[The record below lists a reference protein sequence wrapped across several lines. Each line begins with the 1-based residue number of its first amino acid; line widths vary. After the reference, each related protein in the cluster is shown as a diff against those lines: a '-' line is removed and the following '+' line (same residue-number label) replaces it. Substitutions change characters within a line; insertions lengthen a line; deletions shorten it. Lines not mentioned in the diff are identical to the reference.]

1 MKLSE
6 LYESRKA
13 LHAERDSILAQ
24 DSVTVE
30 VEARGLEVANELAT
44 VEAEI
49 RSAQLRERFASSSA
63 VEIIAKRD
71 MELGREERDS
81 KKYRDQF
88 VGWLKGGQAPEVR
101 ALSTATTPATAAGT
115 IMVPAVYETEILK
128 FLAANSTMINLAD
141 YKSGVTGYP
150 SLRYNTQTSA
160 NYGASLST
168 SGTGSWIAEGGT
180 AVTNDMALAE
190 VLLPPRLC
198 SPTTQVSQTLL
209 RQANFDV
216 EAEVMLDLQAK
227 MSKNMEFGFIGG
239 VGGTAMPTGIFDP
252 ASTTV
257 GVRSGASC
265 ATNTNT
271 RAQKVTA
278 ATSSATVILDNLTQM
293 RYNTLPAAY
302 WNSPGCAWI
311 IPQDVYAAIAATTV
325 NNVPLFVPSADK
337 GITGAAPFT
346 LMGLP
351 VYVTQYVPVNVATAG
366 TTKTVMAVVGDIRE
380 SYAIRQWAGIGM
392 IRDDITLA
400 TTGQVKY
407 TALAFANANVTR
419 GDALVQLRVSNIA

>member
-6 LYESRKA
+6 LFESRKA
-13 LHAERDSILAQ
+13 LTAERDSILAQ
-24 DSVTVE
+24 DSLTVE
-30 VEARGLEVANELAT
+30 IEARGHEVANELAT

-49 RSAQLRERFASSSA
+49 RSAQMRERFASSSA

-71 MELGREERDS
+71 MELGREERDT

-88 VGWLKGGQAPEVR
+88 VGWLKGGAAPEVR
-101 ALSTATTPATAAGT
+101 ALSTATTPVTAAGT

-160 NYGASLST
+160 NYGATLAT

-190 VLLPPRLC
+190 VLLPPKLC

-216 EAEVMLDLQAK
+216 EAEVMMDLQAK
-227 MSKNMEFGFIGG
+227 LSKNLEFGFIGG
-239 VGGTAMPTGIFDP
+239 TGTNMPTGIFDP
-252 ASTTV
+252 ASTSCQVRTGATV
-257 GVRSGASC
+257 GAG
-265 ATNTNT
+265 NT
-271 RAQKVTA
+271 RALKVTA
-278 ATSSATVILDNLTQM
+278 ATSSATVILDNFTQM
-293 RYNTLPAAY
+293 RYNLLPSAY
-302 WNSPGCAWI
+302 WNSPSCAWI
-311 IPQDVYAAIAATTV
+311 IPQDVYAAVAATTV
-325 NNVPLFVPSADK
+325 NSVPLFVPSADK

-351 VYVTQYVPVNVATAG
+351 VYVTQYVPVLTTAT
-366 TTKTVMAVVGDIRE
+366 TLKTVMAVVGDIRE
-380 SYAIRQWAGIGM
+380 SYSIRQWAGIGM

-419 GDALVQLRVSNIA
+419 GDSLIQLRVVNV

>member
-6 LYESRKA
+6 LFESRKA
-13 LHAERDSILAQ
+13 LTAERDSILAQ
-24 DSVTVE
+24 DSLTVE
-30 VEARGLEVANELAT
+30 IEARGHEVANELAT

-49 RSAQLRERFASSSA
+49 RSAQMRERFASSSA

-71 MELGREERDS
+71 MELGREERDT

-101 ALSTATTPATAAGT
+101 ALSTATTPTTAAGT

-128 FLAANSTMINLAD
+128 FLAAQSTMINLAD

-160 NYGASLST
+160 NYGATLAT

-190 VLLPPRLC
+190 VLLPPKLC

-216 EAEVMLDLQAK
+216 EAEVMMDLQAK
-227 MSKNMEFGFIGG
+227 LSKNLEFGFIGG
-239 VGGTAMPTGIFDP
+239 TGTNMPTGIFDP
-252 ASTTV
+252 ASTTCQVRTGATV
-257 GVRSGASC
+257 GAG
-265 ATNTNT
+265 NT
-271 RAQKVTA
+271 RALKVTA
-278 ATSSATVILDNLTQM
+278 ATSSASVILDNFTQM
-293 RYNTLPAAY
+293 RYNLLPSAY
-302 WNSPGCAWI
+302 WNSPTCAWI
-311 IPQDVYAAIAATTV
+311 IPQDVYAAVAATTV

-351 VYVTQYVPVNVATAG
+351 VYVTQYVPVLTTAT
-366 TTKTVMAVVGDIRE
+366 TLKTVMAVVGDIRE
-380 SYAIRQWAGIGM
+380 SYSIRQWAGIGM

-419 GDALVQLRVSNIA
+419 GDSLIQLRVTNV

>member
-6 LYESRKA
+6 LFESRKA
-13 LHAERDSILAQ
+13 LTAERDSILAQ
-24 DSVTVE
+24 DSLTVE
-30 VEARGLEVANELAT
+30 VEARGHEVANELAT

-49 RSAQLRERFASSSA
+49 RSAQMRERFASSSA

-71 MELGREERDS
+71 MELGREERDT

-88 VGWLKGGQAPEVR
+88 IGWLKGGAAPEVR

-115 IMVPAVYETEILK
+115 IMVPAIYETEVLK
-128 FLAANSTMINLAD
+128 YLDSQDFMRGLAE
-141 YKSGVTGYP
+141 YRGGVTGYP

-160 NYGASLST
+160 SYGG
-168 SGTGSWIAEGGT
+168 GTGSWIAEGGT

-190 VLLPPRLC
+190 VLLPPKLC

-216 EAEVMLDLQAK
+216 EAEVMMDLQK
-227 MSKNMEFGFIGG
+227 KLSKNQAFAFIGG
-239 VGGTAMPTGIFDP
+239 TGTNMPTGIFDP
-252 ASTTV
+252 ATTTT
-257 GVRSGASC
+257 GVRTGASS
-265 ATNTNT
+265 ATNTNL

-278 ATSSATVILDNLTQM
+278 ATSDAAVTIANLTKM
-293 RYNTLPAAY
+293 RYEILPAAY
-302 WNSPGCAWI
+302 WNSPTCAWI
-311 IPQDVYAAIAATTV
+311 IPQDVYAAIAGILV
-325 NNVPLFVPSADK
+325 NNVPLFTPSADS
-337 GITGAAPFT
+337 GITPAAPFQ

-351 VYVTQYVPVNVATAG
+351 VYVTPYVPVNVATASA
-366 TTKTVMAVVGDIRE
+366 TIKTVMAVVGDIRE
-380 SYAIRQWAGIGM
+380 SYSIREWAGIGM

-407 TALAFANANVTR
+407 TAMSFANANITR

>member
-6 LYESRKA
+6 LFESRKA
-13 LHAERDSILAQ
+13 LTAERDSILAQ
-24 DSVTVE
+24 DSLTVE
-30 VEARGLEVANELAT
+30 IEARGHEVANELAT
-44 VEAEI
+44 IEAEI
-49 RSAQLRERFASSSA
+49 RSAQMRERFASSSA

-71 MELGREERDS
+71 MELGREERDT

-160 NYGASLST
+160 NYGATLAT

-190 VLLPPRLC
+190 VLLPPKLC

-216 EAEVMLDLQAK
+216 EAEVMMDLQSK
-227 MSKNMEFGFIGG
+227 LSKNLEFGFIGG
-239 VGGTAMPTGIFDP
+239 TGTNMPTGIFDP
-252 ASTTV
+252 ASTTCQ
-257 GVRSGASC
+257 VRTGANS

-278 ATSSATVILDNLTQM
+278 ATSSSTVILDNFTQM
-293 RYNTLPAAY
+293 RYNLLPAAY
-302 WNSPGCAWI
+302 WNSPSCAWI
-311 IPQDVYAAIAATTV
+311 IPQDVYAAVAATVV
-325 NNVPLFVPSADK
+325 NNVPLFVPSADA

-366 TTKTVMAVVGDIRE
+366 TTKNVMAVVGDIRE
-380 SYAIRQWAGIGM
+380 SYSIRQWSGIGM

-419 GDALVQLRVSNIA
+419 GDALVQLRVGNIA

>member
-6 LYESRKA
+6 LFESRKA
-13 LHAERDSILAQ
+13 LTTERDSILAQ
-24 DSVTVE
+24 DSLTVE
-30 VEARGLEVANELAT
+30 IEARGHEVANELAT

-49 RSAQLRERFASSSA
+49 RSAQMRERFASSSA
-63 VEIIAKRD
+63 VETIAKRD
-71 MELGREERDS
+71 MELGREERDT

-88 VGWLKGGQAPEVR
+88 VGWLKGGAAPEVR
-101 ALSTATTPATAAGT
+101 ALSTATTPITAAGT
-115 IMVPAVYETEILK
+115 IMVPAIYETEILK

-160 NYGASLST
+160 NYGATLAT

-190 VLLPPRLC
+190 VLLPPKLC

-216 EAEVMLDLQAK
+216 EAEVMMDLQAK
-227 MSKNMEFGFIGG
+227 LSKNLEFGFIGG
-239 VGGTAMPTGIFDP
+239 TGTNMPTGIFDP
-252 ASTTV
+252 ASTTCQ
-257 GVRSGASC
+257 VRSGATVASG
-265 ATNTNT
+265 NT
-271 RAQKVTA
+271 RALKVAA
-278 ATSSATVILDNLTQM
+278 ATSSASVILDNFTQM
-293 RYNTLPAAY
+293 RYNLLPSAY
-302 WNSPGCAWI
+302 WNSPSCAWI
-311 IPQDVYAAIAATTV
+311 IPQDVYAAVAATTV
-325 NNVPLFVPSADK
+325 NSVPLFVPSADK

-351 VYVTQYVPVNVATAG
+351 VYVTQYVPVNITTTAL
-366 TTKTVMAVVGDIRE
+366 KTVMAVVGDIRE
-380 SYAIRQWAGIGM
+380 SYSIRQWAGIGM

-419 GDALVQLRVSNIA
+419 GDSLIQLRVTNF

>member
-6 LYESRKA
+6 LFESRKA
-13 LHAERDSILAQ
+13 LTAERDSILAQ
-24 DSVTVE
+24 DSLTVE
-30 VEARGLEVANELAT
+30 IEARGHEVANELAT

-49 RSAQLRERFASSSA
+49 RSAQMRERFASSSA

-71 MELGREERDS
+71 MELGREERDT

-88 VGWLKGGQAPEVR
+88 VGWLKGGAAPEVR
-101 ALSTATTPATAAGT
+101 ALTTATTPATAAGT

-128 FLAANSTMINLAD
+128 YLDSQDFMRSLAD
-141 YKSGVTGYP
+141 YRGGVTGYP
-150 SLRYNTQTSA
+150 SLRYNTQTTA
-160 NYGASLST
+160 NYGG
-168 SGTGSWIAEGGT
+168 GTGSWIAEGGS
-180 AVTNDMALAE
+180 AIVNDMALAE
-190 VLLPPRLC
+190 VLLPPKLC

-216 EAEVMLDLQAK
+216 EAEVMMDLQRK
-227 MSKNMEFGFIGG
+227 LSKNQAFAFM
-239 VGGTAMPTGIFDP
+239 GGTGTNMPTGIFDP
-252 ASTTV
+252 ATTTT
-257 GVRSGASC
+257 GVRTGASC
-265 ATNTNT
+265 ATNTNL

-278 ATSSATVILDNLTQM
+278 ATSSSSVTIENLTKM
-293 RYNTLPAAY
+293 RYETLPAAY
-302 WNSPGCAWI
+302 WNSPTCAWI
-311 IPQDVYAAIAATTV
+311 IPQDVYAAIAGIIV
-325 NNVPLFVPSADK
+325 NNVPLFVPSADA
-337 GITGAAPFT
+337 GIRNAAPFT

-351 VYVTQYVPVNVATAG
+351 VYVTPYIPVNVATAG

>member
-6 LYESRKA
+6 LFESRKA
-13 LHAERDSILAQ
+13 LTAEADSILAQ
-24 DSVTVE
+24 DSLTVE
-30 VEARGLEVANELAT
+30 IEARGHEVANELAT

-49 RSAQLRERFASSSA
+49 RSAQMRERFASSSA

-71 MELGREERDS
+71 MELGREERDT

-88 VGWLKGGQAPEVR
+88 VGWLKGGAAPEVR

-160 NYGASLST
+160 NYGATLAT

-180 AVTNDMALAE
+180 AITNDMALAE
-190 VLLPPRLC
+190 VLLPPKLC

-216 EAEVMLDLQAK
+216 EAEVMMDLQSK
-227 MSKNMEFGFIGG
+227 LSKNLEFGFIGG
-239 VGGTAMPTGIFDP
+239 TGTNMPTGIFDP
-252 ASTTV
+252 ASTTCQ
-257 GVRSGASC
+257 VRTGASC
-265 ATNTNT
+265 ASNTNLRT
-271 RAQKVTA
+271 QKVTA
-278 ATSSATVILDNLTQM
+278 ATSTATVILDNFTQM
-293 RYNTLPAAY
+293 RYNLLPSAY
-302 WNSPGCAWI
+302 WNSPTCAWI
-311 IPQDVYAAIAATTV
+311 IPQDVYAAVAATTV
-325 NNVPLFVPSADK
+325 NSVPLFVPSADK

-380 SYAIRQWAGIGM
+380 SYSIRQWAGIGM

-419 GDALVQLRVSNIA
+419 GDSLIQLRVSNIS

>member
-6 LYESRKA
+6 LFESRKA
-13 LHAERDSILAQ
+13 LTAERDSILAQ
-24 DSVTVE
+24 DSLTVE
-30 VEARGLEVANELAT
+30 VEARGHEVANELAT

-49 RSAQLRERFASSSA
+49 RSAQMRERFASSSA

-71 MELGREERDS
+71 MELGREERDT

-88 VGWLKGGQAPEVR
+88 VGWLKGGAAPEVR
-101 ALSTATTPATAAGT
+101 ALTTATTPATAAGT

-128 FLAANSTMINLAD
+128 YLDSQDFMRSLAD
-141 YKSGVTGYP
+141 YRGGVTGYP

-160 NYGASLST
+160 AYGG
-168 SGTGSWIAEGGT
+168 GTGSWIAEGSS
-180 AVTNDMALAE
+180 AIVNDMALAE
-190 VLLPPRLC
+190 VLLPPKLC

-216 EAEVMLDLQAK
+216 EAEVMMDLQRK
-227 MSKNMEFGFIGG
+227 LSKNQAFAFM
-239 VGGTAMPTGIFDP
+239 GGTGTNMPTGIFDP
-252 ASTTV
+252 ATTTT
-257 GVRSGASC
+257 GVRTGASC
-265 ATNTNT
+265 ATNTNLRT
-271 RAQKVTA
+271 QKVTA
-278 ATSSATVILDNLTQM
+278 ATSSSSVTIENLTKM
-293 RYNTLPAAY
+293 RYETLPAAY
-302 WNSPGCAWI
+302 WNSPTCAWI
-311 IPQDVYAAIAATTV
+311 IPQDVYAAIAGIIV
-325 NNVPLFVPSADK
+325 NNVPLFVPSADA
-337 GITGAAPFT
+337 GIRNAAPFT

-351 VYVTQYVPVNVATAG
+351 VYVTPYIPVNVATAG

-380 SYAIRQWAGIGM
+380 SYSIREWAGIGM

-407 TALAFANANVTR
+407 TAMAFANANITR

>member
-6 LYESRKA
+6 LFESRKA
-13 LHAERDSILAQ
+13 LTAERDSILAQ
-24 DSVTVE
+24 DSLTVE
-30 VEARGLEVANELAT
+30 IEARGHEVANELAT

-49 RSAQLRERFASSSA
+49 RSAQMRERFASSSA

-71 MELGREERDS
+71 MELGREERDT

-88 VGWLKGGQAPEVR
+88 IGWLKGGAAPEVR

-128 FLAANSTMINLAD
+128 YLDSQDFLRSLAD
-141 YKSGVTGYP
+141 YRGGVTGYP

-160 NYGASLST
+160 SYGG
-168 SGTGSWIAEGGT
+168 GTGSWIAEGGT

-190 VLLPPRLC
+190 VLLPPKLC

-216 EAEVMLDLQAK
+216 EAEVMMDLQK
-227 MSKNMEFGFIGG
+227 KLSKNQAFAFIGG
-239 VGGTAMPTGIFDP
+239 TGTNMPTGIFDP
-252 ASTTV
+252 ATTTT
-257 GVRSGASC
+257 GVRSGATVASG
-265 ATNTNT
+265 NT
-271 RAQKVTA
+271 RALKVTA
-278 ATSSATVILDNLTQM
+278 ATSTSAVTIENLTKM
-293 RYNTLPAAY
+293 RYETLPAAY
-302 WNSPGCAWI
+302 WNSPTCAWI
-311 IPQDVYAAIAATTV
+311 IPQDVYAAIAGILV
-325 NNVPLFVPSADK
+325 NNVPLFVPSADA
-337 GITGAAPFT
+337 GIRNAAPFT

-351 VYVTQYVPVNVATAG
+351 VYVTPYVPVNTTAT
-366 TTKTVMAVVGDIRE
+366 TLKTVMAVVGDIRE
-380 SYAIRQWAGIGM
+380 SYSIREWAGIGM

-407 TALAFANANVTR
+407 TAMSFANANITR
-419 GDALVQLRVSNIA
+419 GDALVQLRVTNV

>member
-6 LYESRKA
+6 LFESRKA
-13 LHAERDSILAQ
+13 LTAERDSILAQ
-24 DSVTVE
+24 DSLTVE
-30 VEARGLEVANELAT
+30 VEARGHEVANELAT

-49 RSAQLRERFASSSA
+49 RSAQMRERFASSSA

-71 MELGREERDS
+71 MELGREERDT

-88 VGWLKGGQAPEVR
+88 IGWLKGGAAPEVR
-101 ALSTATTPATAAGT
+101 ALTTATTPTTAAGT

-128 FLAANSTMINLAD
+128 YLDSQDFMRSLAD
-141 YKSGVTGYP
+141 YRGGVTGYP

-160 NYGASLST
+160 AYGG
-168 SGTGSWIAEGGT
+168 GTGSWIAEGSS
-180 AVTNDMALAE
+180 AIVNDMALAE

-216 EAEVMLDLQAK
+216 EAEVMMDLQKKLAK
-227 MSKNMEFGFIGG
+227 NQAFAFIGG

-252 ASTTV
+252 ATTTT
-257 GVRSGASC
+257 GVRTGATV
-265 ATNTNT
+265 AAGNT
-271 RAQKVTA
+271 RALKVTA
-278 ATSSATVILDNLTQM
+278 ATSTSAVTIENLTKM
-293 RYNTLPAAY
+293 RYETLPAAY
-302 WNSPGCAWI
+302 WNSPTCAWI
-311 IPQDVYAAIAATTV
+311 IPQDVYAAIAGIIV
-325 NNVPLFVPSADK
+325 NNVPLFVPSADA
-337 GITGAAPFT
+337 GIRNAAPFT

-351 VYVTQYVPVNVATAG
+351 VYVTPYIPVNTTAT
-366 TTKTVMAVVGDIRE
+366 TLKTVMAVVGDIRE
-380 SYAIRQWAGIGM
+380 SYSIREWAGIGM

-407 TALAFANANVTR
+407 TAMSFANANITR
-419 GDALVQLRVSNIA
+419 GDALVQLRVTNV

>member
-6 LYESRKA
+6 LFESRKA
-13 LHAERDSILAQ
+13 LTAERDSILAQ
-24 DSVTVE
+24 DSLTVE
-30 VEARGLEVANELAT
+30 IEARGHEVANELAT

-49 RSAQLRERFASSSA
+49 RSAQMRERFASSSA

-71 MELGREERDS
+71 MELGREERDT

-88 VGWLKGGQAPEVR
+88 VGWLKGGAAPEVR

-115 IMVPAVYETEILK
+115 IMIPAVYETEILK

-160 NYGASLST
+160 NYGATLAT

-180 AVTNDMALAE
+180 AITNDMALAE
-190 VLLPPRLC
+190 VLLPPKLC

-216 EAEVMLDLQAK
+216 EAEVMMDLQAK
-227 MSKNMEFGFIGG
+227 LSKNLEFGFIGG
-239 VGGTAMPTGIFDP
+239 TGTNMPTGIFDP
-252 ASTTV
+252 ASTTCQ
-257 GVRSGASC
+257 VRTGASC
-265 ATNTNT
+265 ASNTNLRT
-271 RAQKVTA
+271 QKVTA
-278 ATSSATVILDNLTQM
+278 ATSSASVILDNFTQM
-293 RYNTLPAAY
+293 RYNLLPSAY
-302 WNSPGCAWI
+302 WNSPTCAWI
-311 IPQDVYAAIAATTV
+311 IPQDVYAAVAATTV
-325 NNVPLFVPSADK
+325 NSVPLFVPSSDK

-380 SYAIRQWAGIGM
+380 SYSIRQWAGIGM

-419 GDALVQLRVSNIA
+419 GDSLIQLRVSNIA

>member
-6 LYESRKA
+6 LFESRKA
-13 LHAERDSILAQ
+13 LTAERDSILAQ
-24 DSVTVE
+24 DSLTVE
-30 VEARGLEVANELAT
+30 IEARGHEVANELAT

-49 RSAQLRERFASSSA
+49 RSAQMRERFASSSA

-71 MELGREERDS
+71 MELGREERDT

-128 FLAANSTMINLAD
+128 YLAANSTMINLAD

-160 NYGASLST
+160 NYGATLAT

-190 VLLPPRLC
+190 VLLPPKLC

-216 EAEVMLDLQAK
+216 EAEVMMDLQSK
-227 MSKNMEFGFIGG
+227 LSKNLEFGFIGG
-239 VGGTAMPTGIFDP
+239 TGTNMPTGIFDP
-252 ASTTV
+252 ASTTCQ
-257 GVRSGASC
+257 VRTGASS

-278 ATSSATVILDNLTQM
+278 ATSSSTVILDNFTQM
-293 RYNTLPAAY
+293 RYNLLPAAY
-302 WNSPGCAWI
+302 WNSPSCAWI
-311 IPQDVYAAIAATTV
+311 IPQDVYAAVAATTV
-325 NNVPLFVPSADK
+325 NNVPLFVPSADA

-366 TTKTVMAVVGDIRE
+366 TTKNVMAVVGDIRE
-380 SYAIRQWAGIGM
+380 SFSIRQWAGIGM

-419 GDALVQLRVSNIA
+419 GDALVQLRVGNIA

>member
-6 LYESRKA
+6 LFESRKA
-13 LHAERDSILAQ
+13 LTAERDSILAQ
-24 DSVTVE
+24 DSLTVE
-30 VEARGLEVANELAT
+30 IEARGHEVANELAT

-49 RSAQLRERFASSSA
+49 RSAQMRERFASSSA

-81 KKYRDQF
+81 RKYREQF
-88 VGWLKGGQAPEVR
+88 AGWLKGGQAPEVR

-128 FLAANSTMINLAD
+128 YLSANSTMINLAD

-160 NYGASLST
+160 NYGASLGT

-180 AVTNDMALAE
+180 AITNDMALAE
-190 VLLPPRLC
+190 VLLPPKLC

-216 EAEVMLDLQAK
+216 EAEVMMDLQAK
-227 MSKNMEFGFIGG
+227 LSKNLEFAF
-239 VGGTAMPTGIFDP
+239 VGGTGTNMPVGIFDT
-252 ASTTV
+252 ASTTCQ
-257 GVRSGASC
+257 VRTV
-265 ATNTNT
+265 ATSAAGNA
-271 RAQKVTA
+271 RSAKVTA
-278 ATSSATVILDNLTQM
+278 ATSTAAVILANLTEM
-293 RYNTLPAAY
+293 RYTKLPAAY
-302 WNSPGCAWI
+302 WNSPSCAWI
-311 IPQDVYAAIAATTV
+311 IPQDVYAAIAGTTV
-325 NNVPLFVPSADK
+325 NSVPLFVPSADA

-351 VYVTQYVPVNVATAG
+351 VYVTQYVPALVTTSAAT
-366 TTKTVMAVVGDIRE
+366 TCMAVVGDIRE

-407 TALAFANANVTR
+407 TALAFANANITR
-419 GDALVQLRVSNIA
+419 GDALVQLRVTNA

>member
-6 LYESRKA
+6 LFESRKA
-13 LHAERDSILAQ
+13 LTAERDSILAQ
-24 DSVTVE
+24 DSLTVE
-30 VEARGLEVANELAT
+30 IEARGHEVANELAT
-44 VEAEI
+44 IEAEI
-49 RSAQLRERFASSSA
+49 RSAQMRERFASSSA

-71 MELGREERDS
+71 MELGREERDT

-101 ALSTATTPATAAGT
+101 ALSTATTPTTAAGT

-128 FLAANSTMINLAD
+128 YLAANSTMINLSD
-141 YKSGVTGYP
+141 YRSGITGYP

-160 NYGASLST
+160 NYGATLAT

-180 AVTNDMALAE
+180 AITNDMALAE

-227 MSKNMEFGFIGG
+227 MGKNMEFGFIAG
-239 VGGTAMPTGIFDP
+239 VGGTAMPTGIFDN
-252 ASTTV
+252 ASTSVQVRTGATV
-257 GVRSGASC
+257 GAG
-265 ATNTNT
+265 NT
-271 RAQKVTA
+271 RALKVTA
-278 ATSSATVILDNLTQM
+278 ATSTAAVILANLTEM
-293 RYNTLPAAY
+293 RYNKLPAAY
-302 WNSPGCAWI
+302 WNSPSCAWI

-325 NNVPLFVPSADK
+325 NSVPLFVPSADK

-351 VYVTQYVPVNVATAG
+351 VYVTQYVPVNV
-366 TTKTVMAVVGDIRE
+366 TTTTVTTCMAVVGDIRE

-419 GDALVQLRVSNIA
+419 GDALVQLRVVNV

>member
-6 LYESRKA
+6 LFESRKA
-13 LHAERDSILAQ
+13 LTAERDSILAQ
-24 DSVTVE
+24 DSLTVE
-30 VEARGLEVANELAT
+30 IEARGHEVANELAT
-44 VEAEI
+44 IEAEI
-49 RSAQLRERFASSSA
+49 RSAQMRERFASSSA

-71 MELGREERDS
+71 MELGREERDT

-88 VGWLKGGQAPEVR
+88 IGWLKGGAAPEVR

-128 FLAANSTMINLAD
+128 YLDSQDFMRSLAD
-141 YKSGVTGYP
+141 YRGGVTGYP

-160 NYGASLST
+160 SYGG
-168 SGTGSWIAEGGT
+168 GTGSWIAEGGT
-180 AVTNDMALAE
+180 AVVNDMALAE
-190 VLLPPRLC
+190 VLLPPKLC

-216 EAEVMLDLQAK
+216 EAEVMMDLQK
-227 MSKNMEFGFIGG
+227 KLSKNQAFAFM
-239 VGGTAMPTGIFDP
+239 GGTGTNMPTGIFDP
-252 ASTTV
+252 ATTTT
-257 GVRSGASC
+257 GVRTGGSS
-265 ATNTNT
+265 ATNSNL

-278 ATSSATVILDNLTQM
+278 ATSSSSVTIENLTKM
-293 RYNTLPAAY
+293 RYETLPAAY
-302 WNSPGCAWI
+302 WNSPTCAWI
-311 IPQDVYAAIAATTV
+311 IPQDVYAAIAGIIV
-325 NNVPLFVPSADK
+325 NNVPLFTPSADS
-337 GITGAAPFT
+337 GITPAAPFQ

-351 VYVTQYVPVNVATAG
+351 VFVTPYVPVNVATASA
-366 TTKTVMAVVGDIRE
+366 TIKTVMAVVGDIRE
-380 SYAIRQWAGIGM
+380 SYSIREWAGIGM

-407 TALAFANANVTR
+407 TAMSFANANITR

>member
-6 LYESRKA
+6 LFESRKA
-13 LHAERDSILAQ
+13 LTAERDSILAQ
-24 DSVTVE
+24 DSLTVE
-30 VEARGLEVANELAT
+30 VEARGHEVANELAT

-88 VGWLKGGQAPEVR
+88 IGWLKGGQAPEVR

-128 FLAANSTMINLAD
+128 YLDSQDFMRSLAD
-141 YKSGVTGYP
+141 YRGGVTGYP

-160 NYGASLST
+160 AYGG
-168 SGTGSWIAEGGT
+168 GTGSWIAEGGT

-190 VLLPPRLC
+190 VLLPPKLC

-216 EAEVMLDLQAK
+216 EAEVMMDLQK
-227 MSKNMEFGFIGG
+227 KLSKNQAFAFIGG
-239 VGGTAMPTGIFDP
+239 TGTNMPTGIFDP
-252 ASTTV
+252 ATTTT
-257 GVRSGASC
+257 GVRTGASC
-265 ATNTNT
+265 ASNSNT

-278 ATSSATVILDNLTQM
+278 ATSSSSVVIENLTKM
-293 RYNTLPAAY
+293 RYETLPAAY
-302 WNSPGCAWI
+302 WNSPSCAWI
-311 IPQDVYAAIAATTV
+311 IPQDVYAAIAGIIV
-325 NNVPLFVPSADK
+325 NNVPLFVPSADA
-337 GITGAAPFT
+337 GIRNAAPFT

-351 VYVTQYVPVNVATAG
+351 VYVTPYVPVNVATAS
-366 TTKTVMAVVGDIRE
+366 TSVKTVMAVVGDIRE
-380 SYAIRQWAGIGM
+380 SYSIREWAGIGM

-407 TALAFANANVTR
+407 TAMAFANANITR

>member
-13 LHAERDSILAQ
+13 LNAERDSILAQ

-71 MELGREERDS
+71 MELGREERDT

-88 VGWLKGGQAPEVR
+88 IGWLKGGAAPEVR
-101 ALSTATTPATAAGT
+101 ALTTATTPATAAGT

-128 FLAANSTMINLAD
+128 YLDSQDFMRSLAD
-141 YKSGVTGYP
+141 YRGGVTGYP

-160 NYGASLST
+160 AYGG
-168 SGTGSWIAEGGT
+168 GTGSWIAEGGT

-190 VLLPPRLC
+190 VLLPPKLC

-216 EAEVMLDLQAK
+216 EAEVMMDLQK
-227 MSKNMEFGFIGG
+227 KLSKNQAFAF
-239 VGGTAMPTGIFDP
+239 VGGTGTNMPTGIFDP
-252 ASTTV
+252 ATTTTGVRTGATV
-257 GVRSGASC
+257 GSG
-265 ATNTNT
+265 NT
-271 RAQKVTA
+271 RALKVTA
-278 ATSSATVILDNLTQM
+278 ATSTSAVTIENLTKM
-293 RYNTLPAAY
+293 RYETLPAAY
-302 WNSPGCAWI
+302 WNSPTCAWI
-311 IPQDVYAAIAATTV
+311 IPQDVYAAIAGIIV
-325 NNVPLFVPSADK
+325 NNVPLFVPSSDA
-337 GITGAAPFT
+337 GITRSAPAT

-351 VYVTQYVPVNVATAG
+351 VYVTPYVPALV
-366 TTKTVMAVVGDIRE
+366 TTSGAKTVMAVVGDIRE
-380 SYAIRQWAGIGM
+380 SYSIREWAGIGM

-407 TALAFANANVTR
+407 TAMSFANANITR
-419 GDALVQLRVSNIA
+419 GDALVQLRVTNV

>member
-6 LYESRKA
+6 LFESRKA
-13 LHAERDSILAQ
+13 LTAERDSILAQ
-24 DSVTVE
+24 DSLTVE
-30 VEARGLEVANELAT
+30 IEARGHEVANELAT

-49 RSAQLRERFASSSA
+49 RSAQMRERFASSSA

-71 MELGREERDS
+71 MELGREERDT

-88 VGWLKGGQAPEVR
+88 VGWLKGGAAPEVR
-101 ALSTATTPATAAGT
+101 ALTTATTPATAAGT

-128 FLAANSTMINLAD
+128 YLDSQDFMRSLAD
-141 YKSGVTGYP
+141 YRGGVTGYP

-160 NYGASLST
+160 SYGG
-168 SGTGSWIAEGGT
+168 GTGSWIAESGT
-180 AVTNDMALAE
+180 AVVNDMALAE
-190 VLLPPRLC
+190 VLLPPKLC

-216 EAEVMLDLQAK
+216 EAEVMMDLQRK
-227 MSKNMEFGFIGG
+227 LSKNQAFAFM
-239 VGGTAMPTGIFDP
+239 GGTGTNMPTGIFDP
-252 ASTTV
+252 ATTTT
-257 GVRSGASC
+257 GVRTGASC
-265 ATNTNT
+265 ATNTNLRT
-271 RAQKVTA
+271 QKVTA
-278 ATSSATVILDNLTQM
+278 ATSSSLVTIENLTKM
-293 RYNTLPAAY
+293 RYETLPAAY
-302 WNSPGCAWI
+302 WNSPTCAWI
-311 IPQDVYAAIAATTV
+311 IPQDVYAAIAGIIV
-325 NNVPLFVPSADK
+325 NNVPLFVPSADA
-337 GITGAAPFT
+337 GIRNAAPFT

-351 VYVTQYVPVNVATAG
+351 VYVTPYIPVNVATAG

-380 SYAIRQWAGIGM
+380 SYSIREWAGIGM

-407 TALAFANANVTR
+407 TAMAFANANITR

>member
-6 LYESRKA
+6 LFESRKA
-13 LHAERDSILAQ
+13 LTAERDSILAQ
-24 DSVTVE
+24 DSLTVE
-30 VEARGLEVANELAT
+30 IEARGHEVANELAT
-44 VEAEI
+44 IEAEI
-49 RSAQLRERFASSSA
+49 RSAQMRERFASSSA

-71 MELGREERDS
+71 MELGREERDT

-115 IMVPAVYETEILK
+115 IMIPAIYETEILK
-128 FLAANSTMINLAD
+128 FLAAQSTMINLAD

-160 NYGASLST
+160 NYGATLAT

-190 VLLPPRLC
+190 VLLPPKLC

-216 EAEVMLDLQAK
+216 EAEVMMDLQAK
-227 MSKNMEFGFIGG
+227 LSKNLEFGFIGG
-239 VGGTAMPTGIFDP
+239 TGTNMPTGIFDP
-252 ASTTV
+252 ASTSCQ
-257 GVRSGASC
+257 VRTGANS
-265 ATNTNT
+265 ATNSNT

-278 ATSSATVILDNLTQM
+278 ATSSSTVILDNFTQM
-293 RYNTLPAAY
+293 RYNLLPAAY
-302 WNSPGCAWI
+302 WNSPSCAWI
-311 IPQDVYAAIAATTV
+311 IPQDVYAAVAATTV
-325 NNVPLFVPSADK
+325 NNVPLFVPSADA
-337 GITGAAPFT
+337 GISGAAPFT

-351 VYVTQYVPVNVATAG
+351 VYVTQYVPVNITTAG
-366 TTKTVMAVVGDIRE
+366 TTKNVMAVVGDIRE
-380 SYAIRQWAGIGM
+380 SYSIRQWSGIGM

-419 GDALVQLRVSNIA
+419 GDALVQLRVGNIA

>member
-6 LYESRKA
+6 LFESRKA
-13 LHAERDSILAQ
+13 LTAERDSILAQ
-24 DSVTVE
+24 DSLTVE
-30 VEARGLEVANELAT
+30 VEARGHEVANELAT

-49 RSAQLRERFASSSA
+49 RSAQMRERFASSSA

-71 MELGREERDS
+71 MELGREERDT

-88 VGWLKGGQAPEVR
+88 IGWLKGGAAPEVR
-101 ALSTATTPATAAGT
+101 ALTTGTGPATAAGA

-128 FLAANSTMINLAD
+128 YLDAQDFMRSLAD
-141 YKSGVTGYP
+141 YRGGVTGYP

-160 NYGASLST
+160 SYGG
-168 SGTGSWIAEGGT
+168 GTGSWIAEGGT

-190 VLLPPRLC
+190 VLLPPKLC

-216 EAEVMLDLQAK
+216 EAEVMMDLQK
-227 MSKNMEFGFIGG
+227 KLSKNQAFAFIGG
-239 VGGTAMPTGIFDP
+239 TGTNMPTGIFDP
-252 ASTTV
+252 ATTTT
-257 GVRSGASC
+257 GVRTGASS
-265 ATNTNT
+265 ATNTNLRT
-271 RAQKVTA
+271 QKVTA
-278 ATSSATVILDNLTQM
+278 ATSSSSVTIENLTKM
-293 RYNTLPAAY
+293 RYEILPAAY
-302 WNSPGCAWI
+302 WNSPTCAWI
-311 IPQDVYAAIAATTV
+311 IPQDVYAAIAGIIV
-325 NNVPLFVPSADK
+325 NNVPLFVPSADA
-337 GITGAAPFT
+337 GIRNAAPFT

-351 VYVTQYVPVNVATAG
+351 VYVTPYIPVNVATAG
-366 TTKTVMAVVGDIRE
+366 TSKTVMAVVGDIRE
-380 SYAIRQWAGIGM
+380 SYSIREWAGIGM

-407 TALAFANANVTR
+407 TAMSFANANITR

>member
-6 LYESRKA
+6 LFENRKA
-13 LHAERDSILAQ
+13 LTAERDSILAQ
-24 DSVTVE
+24 DSLTVE
-30 VEARGLEVANELAT
+30 VEARGHEVANELAT

-88 VGWLKGGQAPEVR
+88 IGWLKGGQAPEVR

-128 FLAANSTMINLAD
+128 YLDSQDFMRSLAD
-141 YKSGVTGYP
+141 YRGGVTGYP

-160 NYGASLST
+160 AYGG
-168 SGTGSWIAEGGT
+168 GTGSWIAEGGT

-190 VLLPPRLC
+190 VLLPPKLC

-216 EAEVMLDLQAK
+216 EAEVMMDLQK
-227 MSKNMEFGFIGG
+227 KLSKNQAFAFIGG
-239 VGGTAMPTGIFDP
+239 TGTNMPTGIFDP
-252 ASTTV
+252 ATTTT
-257 GVRSGASC
+257 GVRTGASC
-265 ATNTNT
+265 ASNSNT

-278 ATSSATVILDNLTQM
+278 ATSSSSVVIENLTKM
-293 RYNTLPAAY
+293 RYETLPAAY
-302 WNSPGCAWI
+302 WNSPSCAWI
-311 IPQDVYAAIAATTV
+311 IPQDVYAAIAGIIV
-325 NNVPLFVPSADK
+325 NNVPLFVPSADA
-337 GITGAAPFT
+337 GIRNAAPFT

-351 VYVTQYVPVNVATAG
+351 VYVTPYVPVNVATAS
-366 TTKTVMAVVGDIRE
+366 TSVKTVMAVVGDIRE
-380 SYAIRQWAGIGM
+380 SYSIREWAGIGM

-407 TALAFANANVTR
+407 TAMAFANANITR

>member
-6 LYESRKA
+6 LFESRKA
-13 LHAERDSILAQ
+13 LTAERDSILAQ
-24 DSVTVE
+24 DSLTVE
-30 VEARGLEVANELAT
+30 IESRGHEVANELAT
-44 VEAEI
+44 IEAEI
-49 RSAQLRERFASSSA
+49 RSAQMRERFASSSA

-71 MELGREERDS
+71 MELGREERDT

-88 VGWLKGGQAPEVR
+88 VGWLKGGAAPEVR
-101 ALSTATTPATAAGT
+101 ALTTATTPTTAAGT
-115 IMVPAVYETEILK
+115 IMIPAIYETEILK
-128 FLAANSTMINLAD
+128 FLAAQSTMINLAD

-160 NYGASLST
+160 NYGATLAT

-190 VLLPPRLC
+190 VLLPPKLC

-209 RQANFDV
+209 RQANFSV
-216 EAEVMLDLQAK
+216 EDEVMLDLQSK
-227 MSKNMEFGFIGG
+227 LSKNLEFAF
-239 VGGTAMPTGIFDP
+239 VGGTGTNMPTGIFDP
-252 ASTTV
+252 ASTTCQ
-257 GVRSGASC
+257 VRTGASC
-265 ATNTNT
+265 ASNTNT

-278 ATSSATVILDNLTQM
+278 ATSSATVILDNFTQM
-293 RYNTLPAAY
+293 RYNLLPSAY
-302 WNSPGCAWI
+302 WNSPTCAWI
-311 IPQDVYAAIAATTV
+311 IPQDVYAAVAATTV
-325 NNVPLFVPSADK
+325 NSVPLFVPSADK

-380 SYAIRQWAGIGM
+380 SYSIRQWAGIGM

-419 GDALVQLRVSNIA
+419 GDSLIQLRVSNIS

>member
-6 LYESRKA
+6 LFESRKA
-13 LHAERDSILAQ
+13 LTAERDSILAQ
-24 DSVTVE
+24 DSLTVE
-30 VEARGLEVANELAT
+30 IEARGHEVANELAT

-49 RSAQLRERFASSSA
+49 RSAQMRERFASSSA

-71 MELGREERDS
+71 MELGREERDT
-81 KKYRDQF
+81 KKYREQF
-88 VGWLKGGQAPEVR
+88 AGWLKGGAAPEVR

-115 IMVPAVYETEILK
+115 IMVPAIYETDILK

-160 NYGASLST
+160 NYGATLAT

-190 VLLPPRLC
+190 VLLPPKLC

-216 EAEVMLDLQAK
+216 EAEVMLDLQSK

-239 VGGTAMPTGIFDP
+239 TGTNMPTGIFDN
-252 ASTTV
+252 ASTSVQVRTGATV
-257 GVRSGASC
+257 ASG
-265 ATNTNT
+265 NT
-271 RAQKVTA
+271 RALKVTA
-278 ATSSATVILDNLTQM
+278 ATSTAAVILANLTEM
-293 RYNTLPAAY
+293 RYSKLPAAY
-302 WNSPGCAWI
+302 WNSPNCAWI
-311 IPQDVYAAIAATTV
+311 IPQDVYAAIAGTTV
-325 NNVPLFVPSADK
+325 NSVPLFVPSADK

-351 VYVTQYVPVNVATAG
+351 VYVTQYVPVNVTTTAV
-366 TTKTVMAVVGDIRE
+366 TTCMAVVGDIRE

-419 GDALVQLRVSNIA
+419 GDALVQLRVVNV

>member
-6 LYESRKA
+6 LFESRKA
-13 LHAERDSILAQ
+13 LTAERDSILAQ
-24 DSVTVE
+24 DSLTVE
-30 VEARGLEVANELAT
+30 IEARGHEVANELAT

-49 RSAQLRERFASSSA
+49 RSAQMRERFASSSA

-71 MELGREERDS
+71 MELGREERDT

-88 VGWLKGGQAPEVR
+88 IGWLKGGAAPEVR
-101 ALSTATTPATAAGT
+101 ALTTATTPATAAGT

-128 FLAANSTMINLAD
+128 YLDSQDFMRSLAD
-141 YKSGVTGYP
+141 YRGGVTGYP

-160 NYGASLST
+160 SYGG
-168 SGTGSWIAEGGT
+168 GTGSWIAEGGT

-190 VLLPPRLC
+190 VLMPPKLC

-216 EAEVMLDLQAK
+216 EAEVMMDLQK
-227 MSKNMEFGFIGG
+227 KLSKNQAFAF
-239 VGGTAMPTGIFDP
+239 VGGTGTNMPTGIFDP
-252 ASTTV
+252 ATTTT
-257 GVRSGASC
+257 GVRTGASS
-265 ATNTNT
+265 ATNTNL

-278 ATSSATVILDNLTQM
+278 ATSDSAVTIANLTKM
-293 RYNTLPAAY
+293 RYDILPAAY
-302 WNSPGCAWI
+302 WNSPSCAWI
-311 IPQDVYAAIAATTV
+311 IPQDVYAAIAGILV
-325 NNVPLFVPSADK
+325 NNVPLFTPSADS
-337 GITGAAPFT
+337 GITPAAPFQ

-351 VYVTQYVPVNVATAG
+351 VYVTPYIPVNVATASA
-366 TTKTVMAVVGDIRE
+366 TIKTVMAVVGDIRE
-380 SYAIRQWAGIGM
+380 SYSIREWAGIGM

-407 TALAFANANVTR
+407 TAMSFANANITR

>member
-1 MKLSE
+1 MKLTE
-6 LYESRKA
+6 LFESRKA
-13 LHAERDSILAQ
+13 LTAERDSILAQ
-24 DSVTVE
+24 DSLTVE
-30 VEARGLEVANELAT
+30 IEARGHEVANELAT

-49 RSAQLRERFASSSA
+49 RSAQMRERFASSSA

-71 MELGREERDS
+71 MELGREERDT

-88 VGWLKGGQAPEVR
+88 VGWLKGGAAPEVR
-101 ALSTATTPATAAGT
+101 ALSTATTPATSAGT

-160 NYGASLST
+160 NYGATLAT

-190 VLLPPRLC
+190 VLLPPKLC

-216 EAEVMLDLQAK
+216 EAEVMMDLQSK
-227 MSKNMEFGFIGG
+227 LSKNLEFGYIGG
-239 VGGTAMPTGIFDP
+239 TGTNMPTGIFDP
-252 ASTTV
+252 ASTTCQ
-257 GVRSGASC
+257 VRTGANS
-265 ATNTNT
+265 ATNSNT

-278 ATSSATVILDNLTQM
+278 ATSSSTVILDNFTQM
-293 RYNTLPAAY
+293 RYNLLPAAY
-302 WNSPGCAWI
+302 WNSPSCAWI
-311 IPQDVYAAIAATTV
+311 IPQDVYAAVAATTV
-325 NNVPLFVPSADK
+325 NSVPLFVPSADA

-351 VYVTQYVPVNVATAG
+351 VYVTQYVPVNITTAG
-366 TTKTVMAVVGDIRE
+366 TTKNVMAVVGDIRE
-380 SYAIRQWAGIGM
+380 SYSIRQWSGIGM

-419 GDALVQLRVSNIA
+419 GDALVQLRVGNIA